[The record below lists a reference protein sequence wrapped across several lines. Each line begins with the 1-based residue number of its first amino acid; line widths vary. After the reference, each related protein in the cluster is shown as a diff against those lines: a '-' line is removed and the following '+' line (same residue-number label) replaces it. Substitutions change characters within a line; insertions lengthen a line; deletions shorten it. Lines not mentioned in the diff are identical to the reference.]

1 MEIGIR
7 PIVEG
12 KVTGSVL
19 LSPSPISFLG
29 DIDSKTGKIIDSESP
44 IYGKNLKDTIF
55 VFPRGRGSTV
65 GSYII
70 YGLKVNDVSPLAL
83 VAEEAETI
91 VIAGA
96 ILADIPLVDLP
107 DKDLFSILETG
118 DIVTIDTSEK
128 ILKIQK
134 MKK

>member
-19 LSPSPISFLG
+19 FSPSPISFLG
-29 DIDSKTGKIIDSESP
+29 DVDTETGKIIDSESP
-44 IYGKNLKDTIF
+44 IYGKSLKDTIF

-70 YGLKVNDVSPLAL
+70 YGLKINNVSPLAL

-96 ILADIPLVDLP
+96 ILADIPLVDMP
-107 DKDLFSILETG
+107 DKDLFSMVETG
-118 DIVTIDTSEK
+118 DTITIDTSEK
-128 ILKIQK
+128 TLKIQK
-134 MKK
+134 RRK

>member
-1 MEIGIR
+1 MEMGIR
-7 PIVEG
+7 SIVEG

-19 LSPSPISFLG
+19 FSPSPISFLG
-29 DIDSKTGKIIDSESP
+29 DVDPETGKIIDSEST
-44 IYGKNLKDTIF
+44 IYGKSLKDTIF
-55 VFPRGRGSTV
+55 VFPRGKGSTV

-70 YGLKVNDVSPLAL
+70 YGLKVNNVSPLAL

-107 DKDLFSILETG
+107 DKDLFNMVETG
-118 DIVTIDTSEK
+118 DTITIDTSEK
-128 ILKIQK
+128 TLKIQK
-134 MKK
+134 RKK

>member
-19 LSPSPISFLG
+19 FSPSPISFLG
-29 DIDSKTGKIIDSESP
+29 DVDSETGEIIDSESP
-44 IYGKNLKDTIF
+44 IYGKNLKNTIF

-70 YGLKVNDVSPLAL
+70 YGLKVNNVSPLAL

-96 ILADIPLVDLP
+96 ILADIPLVDSP
-107 DKDLFSILETG
+107 DKDLFNMVETG
-118 DIVTIDTSEK
+118 DTITIDTSEK
-128 ILKIQK
+128 TLKIQK
-134 MKK
+134 RKK